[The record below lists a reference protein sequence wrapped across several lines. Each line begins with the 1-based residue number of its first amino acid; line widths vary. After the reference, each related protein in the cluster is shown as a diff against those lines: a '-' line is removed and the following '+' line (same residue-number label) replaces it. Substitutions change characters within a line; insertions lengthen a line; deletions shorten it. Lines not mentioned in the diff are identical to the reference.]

1 VLEETERQ
9 QWPFVPLVSV
19 GPLQFGMSRDQVV
32 DHVAAA
38 LDAVPSAEGV
48 GDWVMFSLPTSFSRP
63 LTAYFS
69 ASGGLACV
77 AIDACHGPQI
87 TLRHLCL
94 AGQVPSKLEEECSN
108 YMSAQGLGEAI
119 RYSQHGDLGTVALGV
134 VLHAQRVG
142 DIVLSRPVF
151 VAQEWA
157 DMVWDAWE
165 GMIPEEEWRVYC

>member
-1 VLEETERQ
+1 MLEETESQ
-9 QWPFVPLVSV
+9 QWSFVPFVSV

-48 GDWVMFSLPTSFSRP
+48 GNWVTFSLPTSISRP

-69 ASGGLACV
+69 ASDGLACV
-77 AIDACHGPQI
+77 GADACHGPQT

-94 AGQVPSKLEEECSN
+94 VGQVPSKLEGELSN
-108 YMSAQGLGEAI
+108 CMSAQGLSEAI
-119 RYSQHGDLGTVALGV
+119 RYSQYGDLGTDALGV
-134 VLHAQRVG
+134 VLRARRVG

-157 DMVWDAWE
+157 AMVWDAWE
-165 GMIPEEEWRVYC
+165 GTIPEEEWRVYC